1 MASGVHSAAASAAGY
16 LYQVRWALVNL
27 LREGRTRPDQVISL
41 EMHDDVAWEDVAG
54 SATELLQTKWHA
66 KETAGLADKDT
77 DIWKTLLIWLKRDD
91 AVDPNG
97 PDFALVTTS
106 SAQPGT
112 AAYTLRPDPVT
123 RDVPAA
129 VELLT
134 KAAEDSSSTSTE
146 KGRDLFR
153 DLTKAE
159 KTTFLSRVRVL
170 DQSLALEDLDEA
182 VRQELQWALPPD
194 EKAQDRFV
202 AELWRWWDGMTVG
215 MLRGQRTG
223 VAVSNLR
230 TFVQELRDEYGP
242 DSLRTTVLKG
252 DVTDEEIERHSTGRF
267 VDQMVAVRYAPR
279 NLRLAV
285 IDYYRAVTQ
294 ETEWLSDDLIG
305 LHELQAFEDNLRD
318 EWERAFN
325 DMVDDLSDASGVY
338 DPEAVD
344 VAVKLKAGK
353 DLLRA
358 LLDSTEVTLRKHYTD
373 GFFARG
379 KRHELAHRQPDV
391 GIGWHPD
398 FADGLEKLLADV
410 VGEGV
415 AESVAG

>member
-1 MASGVHSAAASAAGY
+1 MASGVHNAAASAAGY

-41 EMHDDVAWEDVAG
+41 EMHDDVAWEDADG
-54 SATELLQTKWHA
+54 SATELLQTKLHA

-91 AVDPNG
+91 AVDSNG
-97 PDFALVTTS
+97 PDLALVTTS
-106 SAQPGT
+106 TARPGT
-112 AAYTLRPDPVT
+112 AAYALRPDPLT

-129 VELLT
+129 ADLLS
-134 KAAEDSSSTSTE
+134 KAAKDSTAAATE

-153 DLTKAE
+153 ALTKAE
-159 KTTFLSRVRVL
+159 MTAFLSRVRVL
-170 DQSLALEDLDEA
+170 DQSLVLEDLDEA
-182 VRQELQWALPPD
+182 VRQELAWALPPD
-194 EKAQDRFV
+194 EKAEDRFV

-215 MLRGQRTG
+215 MLRGQRSG

-230 TFVQELRDEYGP
+230 TFVQELRDQYGP
-242 DSLRTTVLKG
+242 DSLRTTVPKG
-252 DVTDEEIERHSTGRF
+252 DVTAEDLEPHSTGRF

-294 ETEWLSDDLIG
+294 ETEWLSDDLVG
-305 LHELQAFEDNLRD
+305 LDELRAFEDNLRD

-338 DPEAVD
+338 DPDAVD
-344 VAVKLKAGK
+344 EVVKRKAGK
-353 DLLRA
+353 DLLRS

-398 FADGLEKLLADV
+398 FADRLEQLVSDLVDDV
-410 VGEGV
+410 VGEPI
-415 AESVAG
+415 AG

>member
-1 MASGVHSAAASAAGY
+1 MASGAHSAAASAAGY

-41 EMHDDVAWEDVAG
+41 EMHDDVAWEDPVG
-54 SATELLQTKWHA
+54 SATELLQTKLHA
-66 KETAGLADKDT
+66 KTTAGLADKDT

-91 AVDPNG
+91 AVDQHG
-97 PDFALVTTS
+97 PELALVTTS
-106 SAQPGT
+106 TAQPGT
-112 AAYTLRPDPVT
+112 AAYALRPDPAT
-123 RDVPAA
+123 RDVAAA
-129 VELLT
+129 VNSLT
-134 KAAEDSSSTSTE
+134 KAAEDSDSTATE
-146 KGRDLFR
+146 KGRNLFR

-159 KTTFLSRVRVL
+159 KTTFLNRVRVL

-182 VRQELQWALPPD
+182 VRQELAWALPPA

-215 MLRGQRTG
+215 MLRGQRSG

-230 TFVQELRDEYGP
+230 TFVQELRDQYGP
-242 DSLRTTVLKG
+242 DSLRTTVLKA
-252 DVTDEEIERHSTGRF
+252 DVSDEAIERHSTGRF

-294 ETEWLSDDLIG
+294 ETEWLSDDLVG
-305 LHELQAFEDNLRD
+305 LHELQAFEENLRD

-325 DMVDDLSDASGVY
+325 DMVDDLSDASGIY
-338 DPEAVD
+338 DPETVDAV
-344 VAVKLKAGK
+344 VKQKAGK

-358 LLDSTEVTLRKHYTD
+358 LLSSTEVTLRQHYTD

-398 FADGLEKLLADV
+398 FADGLEKLVADV
-410 VGEGV
+410 VGGGV
-415 AESVAG
+415 EEPVAG